1 MPSRQKG
8 SLLTEGVS
16 VHNVRAR
23 ELPEGNLQI
32 PTNTTLP
39 KRDSFRWRRSDVKL
53 ARLPTLDPK

>member
-1 MPSRQKG
+1 M
-8 SLLTEGVS
+8 TEGVS

-32 PTNTTLP
+32 PTNPTLP